1 MKGYIVA
8 VGLLVPSANSLDP
21 GSNAATMVNWQAAAG
36 IAAPQ
41 FTEDFESYAIGTDLN
56 GVPLIGGMT
65 LTDTNAV
72 PNVTVQSSSS
82 FFGSSTPFGQGLA
95 LRENRLFVFEFAA
108 PTQYFALYDIDDSGS
123 SLTLYL
129 EDNTTATFTGLD
141 TTGSSGLSG
150 EFLGFVSSGP
160 AITKIDFNGAGGD
173 GEWGIDNVMYG
184 AVPEPATMAAL
195 GLGVAAMIRRR
206 KR

>member
-1 MKGYIVA
+1 M
-8 VGLLVPSANSLDP
+8 
-21 GSNAATMVNWQAAAG
+21 TNWLTAAG
-36 IAAPQ
+36 IAAPE

-56 GVPLIGGMT
+56 GAQFIGGVT
-65 LTDTNAV
+65 FTDTNV
-72 PNVTVQSSSS
+72 TPSVTVQSSSA
-82 FFGSSTPFGQGLA
+82 FFGSSIPFGQGLA
-95 LRENRLFVFEFAA
+95 LRESRLFTFEFVQ
-108 PTQYFALYDIDDSGS
+108 PVQYFALYDIDAGGGGV
-123 SLTLYL
+123 TLYL
-129 EDNTTATFTGLD
+129 SDNTTASFTGFD
-141 TTGSSGLSG
+141 STASSGLSG